1 MQKQNFQEY
10 VSLRKEIDSI
20 KKCVTDYMGF
30 LILGIGAA
38 FSVWGTIGAKST
50 ETYNVILPLGYSSL
64 AISMVAVFM
73 LFILIYKFISHNRYV
88 GYSILLTQE
97 IWDEKSN
104 KKFDGESL
112 MLWELCVNQ
121 LRKKEVIGSAKIT
134 EELVVYN
141 EQNKVIDIEPSPST
155 ISTGLWFLFKALF
168 RVQKSTSWGFPLT
181 IVRIFVVVVWS
192 CVVFGTYALYPT
204 IIAGEFGWYNSSTL
218 AMGFLGVVVL
228 SQIFLWLNIAS
239 KTHSIMAGSSTVS
252 SFAIKF
258 RPIREQALKEV
269 YDISAVWKELTNP
282 HQFNNSK

>member
-97 IWDEKSN
+97 IWNEKSN
-104 KKFDGESL
+104 KKFDGDSL

-134 EELVVYN
+134 EELVAFN
-141 EQNKVIDIEPSPST
+141 KQNKVIDVEPTPST
-155 ISTGLWFLFKALF
+155 ISTGIWFLFKALF
-168 RVQKSTSWGFPLT
+168 RVQKTTSWGFPLT

-204 IIAGEFGWYNSSTL
+204 IFAAEFGWHNASTI
-218 AMGFLGVVVL
+218 ATGFLVVVVV
-228 SQIFLWLNIAS
+228 SQIFLWLNIAT
-239 KTHSIMAGSSTVS
+239 KIHSIMVGSSTVT
-252 SFAIKF
+252 SFANRF
-258 RPIREQALKEV
+258 RPLRKQALEEV
-269 YDISAVWKELTNP
+269 YGISAEWKDLSNP
-282 HQFNNSK
+282 L